1 MQFKQI
7 YADTASKEMAHTP
20 LCWAW
25 GRGRGRE
32 VVSDSPDRY
41 FMPYVPNK
49 TPQPLTHPVI
59 EMQKPERK
67 IAVAK
72 TIFLAR
78 KAVLENWRMAKM
90 QTGTWMDPYVHVQ
103 DLGDPRS
110 QDWTERKPGPG
121 LDF

>member
-1 MQFKQI
+1 MQTLPQKKWRTRPF
-7 YADTASKEMAHTP
+7 A
-20 LCWAW
+20 
-25 GRGRGRE
+25 GRGAGGRGRE

-41 FMPYVPNK
+41 FLPYVPNK

-90 QTGTWMDPYVHVQ
+90 QTGTWMDPCVHVH